1 MIKGLTVKL
10 LLVILLISSLF
21 ASSETVKKY
30 AYSGKVP
37 KDKKTVSLVLGSGG
51 ARGYAH
57 IGVIEMI
64 EKHGYEIKSISG
76 SSMGALVGA
85 FYAAGKLGEFK
96 EWVLTLDAIEVVKL
110 VDFTFAGGGFV
121 NGNNVY
127 KKIEL
132 MIGDIKIEDLP
143 LTYTAVA
150 SDINSREEVWFQKG
164 KLIDATRAS
173 VAIPTILTPVVKDER
188 LLVDGGILNP
198 LPITPVLSDDTDLI
212 IVVNLDANIPNTY
225 AVRIPKEHKEQQNK
239 IYKEALKFW
248 DKAIKLIDANTSEEN
263 EIDIFYVLGKTL
275 DTAQSV
281 LAEHAMKGHKPDIII
296 NIPRDAC
303 EFYEFDKAYELIEIG
318 KMAAEESLQNKGH
331 LLLDVP

>member
-1 MIKGLTVKL
+1 MMKSFTVQL
-10 LLVILLISSLF
+10 LLVILLTFSLF
-21 ASSETVKKY
+21 AGSENIKKD
-30 AYSGKVP
+30 AHIEKPSKA
-37 KDKKTVSLVLGSGG
+37 KKTVSLVLGSGG

-57 IGVIEMI
+57 IGVIEI
-64 EKHGYEIKSISG
+64 LEKNGYEIKSISG

-132 MIGDIKIEDLP
+132 MLGDIKIEDLP

-173 VAIPTILTPVVKDER
+173 VAIPTILTPVAKDEM

-225 AVRIPKEHKEQQNK
+225 AVKIPKEHKEQQNE
-239 IYKEALKFW
+239 IYNEVLKFW
-248 DKAIKLIDANTSEEN
+248 DKAVELIDANTSKEN
-263 EIDIFYVLGKTL
+263 KIDIFYVLGKTL

-303 EFYEFDKAYELIEIG
+303 EFYEFDKAYEMIEIG
-318 KMAAEESLQNKGH
+318 KMAAKESLQNKE
-331 LLLDVP
+331 